1 MLCRI
6 VPRDSIPADKIPV
19 GNFVYASLRYDVV
32 YNLDGA
38 LKMLENIFLFLFIT
52 IFHFV
57 RAFPSGMLPVDIK
70 TIGMILNNIKTFL
83 FFFTIEIANN
93 FDTNLF
99 LVSLISLSLPIEKS
113 HGQPDHFNSN
123 SRHRNICRLSISIET
138 GKFQRNWPQFG
149 HV

>member
-6 VPRDSIPADKIPV
+6 VPTDSIPADKIPV

-57 RAFPSGMLPVDIK
+57 RALKRNFPSGMLPADIK
-70 TIGMILNNIKTFL
+70 PTGMILHNIKTFL
-83 FFFTIEIANN
+83 FF
-93 FDTNLF
+93 
-99 LVSLISLSLPIEKS
+99 LP
-113 HGQPDHFNSN
+113 
-123 SRHRNICRLSISIET
+123 
-138 GKFQRNWPQFG
+138 
-149 HV
+149 